1 MTAPLSPQ
9 QLDII
14 EDKLVSGIRD
24 HLSKC
29 GFSRCHLGLSGGLD
43 SALVAYLA
51 VQAVGK
57 ENVVCLILP
66 SRFTSQ
72 NSLDDAEALAN
83 NLGCR
88 KEILSIE
95 PLYAVFLE
103 TLDPLFKGRPFDT
116 TEENLQS
123 RIRGTLLMAFSNK
136 FHSMLLATGNK
147 SELAMGYCTLYGDTC
162 GGLAPIGDLFK
173 TDAFALCRRI
183 NEKSRLQ
190 SGKNII
196 PETIITKPP
205 SAELRPNQT
214 DQDSL
219 PPYEVLDAIL
229 NEYLVNG
236 CLPDEITKR
245 LGVEKE
251 LIIQIVKTVSA
262 MEFKRRQAPMA
273 LELTSSQVLR

>member
-1 MTAPLSPQ
+1 MYVQRSPQ
-9 QLDII
+9 EFDTI
-14 EDKLVSGIRD
+14 EEHLVQGIQD
-24 HLSKC
+24 NLAQC

-51 VQAVGK
+51 VRAIGK
-57 ENVVCLILP
+57 DNVVCLILP

-72 NSLDDAEALAN
+72 SSLDDATELAN

-88 KEILSIE
+88 HETLSIE
-95 PLYAVFLE
+95 PIYASCLE
-103 TLDPLFKGRPFDT
+103 TLSGIFEGRPFDT
-116 TEENLQS
+116 TEENIQS

-147 SELAMGYCTLYGDTC
+147 SEIAMGYCTLYGDTC

-173 TDAFALCRRI
+173 TEIFALCRRI

-190 SGKNII
+190 SGNNII
-196 PETIITKPP
+196 PEAILTKPP

-219 PPYEVLDAIL
+219 PPYEVLDA
-229 NEYLVNG
+229 
-236 CLPDEITKR
+236 
-245 LGVEKE
+245 
-251 LIIQIVKTVSA
+251 
-262 MEFKRRQAPMA
+262 A
-273 LELTSSQVLR
+273 LELYLSENRFANEIADALGVSIELTARIVQTVTAMKFKCHQMPPVLKITTHS